1 MATPNE
7 KDDVLFEQ
15 LQQNKKRRR
24 RKTLLTVAA
33 IVAVVLTGIFIA
45 VSVLRARV
53 LSRFGDN
60 AADVKSYEA
69 TVGRISTIVSGT
81 GTIASVGSEQITL
94 PKGVEVEEVLVSAG
108 DVLHAGDP
116 IATVNMASVMTALAD
131 TQDALD
137 ALDDQ
142 LSGAKND
149 AVSSYL
155 TAGVPGRVKI
165 IYAQVDVSVV
175 DCMTEHGALAVLSLD
190 GRMCVT
196 VEADLTPGSEV
207 TVTVSDEKTYPGTV
221 ESCSGGK
228 SVITL
233 TDNGPL
239 YGDAVTVSDGETIL
253 GTGTLEIHA
262 PLSVT
267 GYAGT
272 VRYISVRENQQVY
285 AGTTLFSLTDTKYSA
300 NYDALL
306 KTRANIEGDLTFL
319 IGLLRTGA
327 VCAPF
332 DGTVSSVDYSDGT
345 ETVPGAAGAYAA
357 YTGQTAVSSSSGTA
371 VVTMAPNEQVS
382 VTIGV
387 DETDILSLKVGQSA
401 EVTVSSASDDVLPGV
416 VTEIT
421 RVGASYSGVTQ
432 YSAVITL
439 DRIDRMLD
447 GMTATVDVQIEGVE
461 DVVLIP
467 VDALHQTSNRAYVY
481 TSFDAETQQY
491 GGMVDVVPG
500 VSNSNFVEIISG
512 LQPGDTVYY
521 TEKNRWN
528 FFMMPGMTGGRN
540 GYSGR
545 SGMGG

>member
-1 MATPNE
+1 MANPNE

-15 LQQNKKRRR
+15 LNQNKKRKR
-24 RKTLLTVAA
+24 RKTLLTVLG
-33 IVAVVLTGIFIA
+33 IIAVVLIGLFIA

-53 LSRFGDN
+53 MDRFGGDG
-60 AADVKSYEA
+60 ADVKSYQA
-69 TVGRISTIVSGT
+69 AVGRISTTVSGT
-81 GTIASVGSEQITL
+81 GTVASVGSEQITL
-94 PKGVEVEEVLVSAG
+94 PKGVEVEEILVSAG
-108 DVLHAGDP
+108 DELHEGDP

-149 AVSSYL
+149 SVSSYL
-155 TAGVPGRVKI
+155 SAGVPGRVKI
-165 IYAQVDVSVV
+165 IYAQKDDSVV

-196 VEADLTPGSEV
+196 IEAELAPGSEV
-207 TVTVSDEKTYPGTV
+207 TVTASDEKTYPGTV
-221 ESCSGGK
+221 ESCSGGR
-228 SVITL
+228 SIITL

-239 YGDAVTVSDGETIL
+239 YGDTVTVSDEEATL
-253 GTGTLEIHA
+253 GTGTLEIHS

-272 VRYISVRENQQVY
+272 IRYVSCRENQQVY
-285 AGTTLFSLTDTKYSA
+285 SGTTLFSLTDTKYSA

-306 KTRANIEGDLTFL
+306 QTRASTEADLTFL

-332 DGTVSSVDYSDGT
+332 DGTISSVDYSDGT
-345 ETVPGAAGAYAA
+345 ESAAGAAGAYAA
-357 YTGQTAVSSSSGTA
+357 YTGQTAASSSNA
-371 VVTMAPNEQVS
+371 LVTMAPNEQVS

-401 EVTVSSASDDVLPGV
+401 EVTVSSASDDTLPGT

-421 RVGASYSGVTQ
+421 RVGTSYSGVTQ

-439 DRIDRMLD
+439 DRIDGMLD
-447 GMTATVDVQIEGVE
+447 GMTATVDVMIEGVD

-467 VDALHQTSNRAYVY
+467 VDALHQTSNRSFVY
-481 TSFDAETQQY
+481 TSFDSETQQY

-512 LQPGDTVYY
+512 LQEGDTVYY
-521 TEKNRWN
+521 TEKNTWN
-528 FFMMPGMTGGRN
+528 FFMMPGMNGNRG
-540 GYSGR
+540 GYSGGGR
-545 SGMGG
+545 PGMGG